1 MFYFFSSKSHSKR
14 ESGKSYIFQ
23 IKDFTPRVIKPEQ
36 KVNIF
41 SLQLAK
47 ERKGD
52 NVKMESSIL
61 IHSNVSV
68 TEVPLL
74 SYDGKVRKIM
84 PGEKEDDMGTL
95 NFGTVGSGTENEAIF
110 ALENQNPVNVEL
122 HGWGVNIPGAVL
134 ELIGCQSGPTGLLD
148 KEFLNVTVC
157 SHSGNVSV
165 K

>member
-1 MFYFFSSKSHSKR
+1 M
-14 ESGKSYIFQ
+14 
-23 IKDFTPRVIKPEQ
+23 
-36 KVNIF
+36 
-41 SLQLAK
+41 
-47 ERKGD
+47 
-52 NVKMESSIL
+52 KMESSIL

-110 ALENQNPVNVEL
+110 ALENQNPVSVEL

-134 ELIGCQSGPTGLLD
+134 ELIGCQNGPADLLD
-148 KEFLNVTVC
+148 KEFVNVTVC
-157 SHSGNVSV
+157 SHSGNVSITREI
-165 K
+165 

>member
-1 MFYFFSSKSHSKR
+1 MP
-14 ESGKSYIFQ
+14 IFQ
-23 IKDFTPRVIKPEQ
+23 IKDFTPRVIKPDQ

-74 SYDGKVRKIM
+74 SYDGKVKKVM
-84 PGEKEDDMGTL
+84 LGEEDDMGTM

-122 HGWGVNIPGAVL
+122 HGWGVNMPGAVL
-134 ELIGCQSGPTGLLD
+134 ELMGCQSGPADLLD
-148 KEFLNVTVC
+148 KEFRNITVC

-165 K
+165 L

>member
-1 MFYFFSSKSHSKR
+1 M
-14 ESGKSYIFQ
+14 
-23 IKDFTPRVIKPEQ
+23 
-36 KVNIF
+36 NIF

-74 SYDGKVRKIM
+74 SYDGKVKKVM
-84 PGEKEDDMGTL
+84 PEDREDDMGTM
-95 NFGTVGSGTENEAIF
+95 NFGTIGSGTEDEAVF

-122 HGWGVNIPGAVL
+122 HAWGVNMPGAAL
-134 ELIGCQSGPTGLLD
+134 QLMGCQTGPIDLLD
-148 KEFLNVTVC
+148 KEFQNITSC
-157 SHSGNVSV
+157 RHSGNVNITENFVSFLFLNLISFYLSH
-165 K
+165 